1 MENITKGN
9 TKMDREESVKL
20 NPELE
25 ILKKQLFAGFESM
38 IEPLKKDIK
47 KLQDDQKIDKSVLS
61 VETVNRKFQRNEMKE
76 KKIEDRLSLIEDQLL
91 EKNLIFQGIFESEFE
106 DVNDIKGHLIRAI
119 SNTMPGEDIDEKRT
133 NAKCTSIDHI
143 ERIGRY
149 NPQCQR
155 PVKVKFTDKSDVD
168 HLLKNKRK
176 LPEGVYVDREYSKT
190 TEKERRLLCP
200 VIKAAR
206 KMKKYHKKCR
216 MEGTH
221 IVLDGTHYYREN
233 IHTLPPE
240 LSAEKVTSETNDE
253 AMAFFGEL
261 NPLSNFHPC
270 SFEFEGETFHSSEQL
285 IQMKKAELFGD
296 DIARERIL
304 NSTDAQDSKEIAMD
318 ITNYSK
324 TQWNTA
330 AEEMCYEGIRQ
341 KYVQNP
347 KLYSYL
353 LDTGNKTIV
362 EATYD
367 ETWGTGKPLGNIH
380 CLNPAKWT
388 SVGILGKILMRI
400 RDSTYEDSTDTE
412 DNEAAAMEVTP
423 PRKTHHDPINTETN
437 QHD

>member
-1 MENITKGN
+1 M
-9 TKMDREESVKL
+9 
-20 NPELE
+20 
-25 ILKKQLFAGFESM
+25 
-38 IEPLKKDIK
+38 
-47 KLQDDQKIDKSVLS
+47 
-61 VETVNRKFQRNEMKE
+61 
-76 KKIEDRLSLIEDQLL
+76 
-91 EKNLIFQGIFESEFE
+91 
-106 DVNDIKGHLIRAI
+106 
-119 SNTMPGEDIDEKRT
+119 
-133 NAKCTSIDHI
+133 
-143 ERIGRY
+143 
-149 NPQCQR
+149 
-155 PVKVKFTDKSDVD
+155 KFTDKSDVD

-190 TEKERRLLCP
+190 TEKERRLLRP

-221 IVLDGTHYYREN
+221 VVLDGTHYYREN

-240 LSAEKVTSETNDE
+240 LAAEKVTSETNDE
-253 AMAFFGEL
+253 VMAFFGEL

-270 SFEFEGETFHSSEQL
+270 SFDFEGETFHSSEQL

-318 ITNYSK
+318 IANYSK
-324 TQWNTA
+324 TQWNA
-330 AEEMCYEGIRQ
+330 KAEEMCYKGIRQ

-347 KLYSYL
+347 KLYNYL

-367 ETWGTGKPLGNIH
+367 ETWGTGKPLGNVH

-400 RDSTYEDSTDTE
+400 RDSTYEGSTDTE
-412 DNEAAAMEVTP
+412 ENEAEATAMEVTP
-423 PRKTHHDPINTETN
+423 PRPTHQESINTETN
-437 QHD
+437 HSD